1 MKFSVIIPV
10 FNAEKYLSKCLE
22 SIINQTYDN
31 WEVIALDDGSQDNS
45 FSIMKKYSRLN
56 GKIKVATKSNE
67 GPGLTRNRALEM
79 ATGDYIVYVDADDY
93 IEPDYFE
100 LLNNKIEEEHADVIF
115 IDVIQESADGTVYKY
130 EKMSDF
136 ANKNRKDLLGCQMT
150 GFMPWGGCRKV
161 ASKSLILNNNIKYSQ
176 DPTGEEAI
184 YSFELLRNAKKISF
198 IEKNLYHYIN
208 HLGSQSKSQN
218 CTWEVTLNKMN
229 KHLEEKKIRDYYL
242 ECICSFAFTVMI
254 SWLLREIK
262 RESIWKCRKNFI
274 VQIDLFKK
282 EYGWNI
288 RKDYLRKEVRL
299 LYPIVRHNILLP
311 IVISAKFVKK
321 Y

>member
-161 ASKSLILNNNIKYSQ
+161 ASK
-176 DPTGEEAI
+176 
-184 YSFELLRNAKKISF
+184 
-198 IEKNLYHYIN
+198 
-208 HLGSQSKSQN
+208 
-218 CTWEVTLNKMN
+218 
-229 KHLEEKKIRDYYL
+229 
-242 ECICSFAFTVMI
+242 
-254 SWLLREIK
+254 
-262 RESIWKCRKNFI
+262 
-274 VQIDLFKK
+274 
-282 EYGWNI
+282 
-288 RKDYLRKEVRL
+288 
-299 LYPIVRHNILLP
+299 
-311 IVISAKFVKK
+311 KFNPK
-321 Y
+321 

>member
-1 MKFSVIIPV
+1 
-10 FNAEKYLSKCLE
+10 
-22 SIINQTYDN
+22 
-31 WEVIALDDGSQDNS
+31 
-45 FSIMKKYSRLN
+45 
-56 GKIKVATKSNE
+56 
-67 GPGLTRNRALEM
+67 M

-218 CTWEVTLNKMN
+218 CTWEVTLN
-229 KHLEEKKIRDYYL
+229 
-242 ECICSFAFTVMI
+242 
-254 SWLLREIK
+254 
-262 RESIWKCRKNFI
+262 
-274 VQIDLFKK
+274 
-282 EYGWNI
+282 
-288 RKDYLRKEVRL
+288 
-299 LYPIVRHNILLP
+299 
-311 IVISAKFVKK
+311 
-321 Y
+321 